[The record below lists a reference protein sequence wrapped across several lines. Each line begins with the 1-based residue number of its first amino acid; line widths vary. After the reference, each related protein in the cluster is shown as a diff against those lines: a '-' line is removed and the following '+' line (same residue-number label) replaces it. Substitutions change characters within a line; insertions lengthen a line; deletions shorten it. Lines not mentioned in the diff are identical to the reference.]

1 MELLDI
7 SVPIVEGMAVWEGD
21 PPVCIEQVASIERD
35 GANVSMI
42 SFSLHT
48 GTHIDSPLHYLQGG
62 MATDQIEL
70 DNLVGDVLV
79 VEIPENIRV
88 IEKEQIQDLVKD
100 CSAERLLFKT
110 SNSKEYPKKWRKFS
124 TDFVALSVDAAIEL
138 SKLNLRLIGIDAPSI
153 AQYGAEY
160 EVHRAFLSEN
170 TVILEGTDLSQ
181 VSPGL
186 YWLVCLPLKIVGV
199 EGTPVRAILL
209 PNRVTFQSERHR

>member
-1 MELLDI
+1 
-7 SVPIVEGMAVWEGD
+7 
-21 PPVCIEQVASIERD
+21 
-35 GANVSMI
+35 
-42 SFSLHT
+42 
-48 GTHIDSPLHYLQGG
+48 
-62 MATDQIEL
+62 
-70 DNLVGDVLV
+70 
-79 VEIPENIRV
+79 
-88 IEKEQIQDLVKD
+88 
-100 CSAERLLFKT
+100 
-110 SNSKEYPKKWRKFS
+110 
-124 TDFVALSVDAAIEL
+124 VDAAIEL

>member
-1 MELLDI
+1 MDILDI

-21 PPVCIEQVASIERD
+21 PPVRIEQVASIERD

-48 GTHIDSPLHYLQGG
+48 GTHIDSPMHYLQGG

-88 IEKEQIQDLVKD
+88 IEKEQIQELVNG
-100 CSAERLLFKT
+100 CFAERLLFKT

-153 AQYGAEY
+153 ALYGAEN

-181 VSPGL
+181 VNPGL
-186 YWLVCLPLKIVGV
+186 YWLVCLPLKIEGV

-209 PNRVTFQSERHR
+209 PKSCNLSF